1 MIKKEMNINK
11 FIKGNSF
18 TIIAI
23 MIVSALGGMIFD
35 IPEVFLDI
43 LIGCNICFSL
53 IILFTSMKVEKPTD
67 FSVLPTLLLFTTI
80 FRLSLNV
87 ASTKSIL
94 QNGSAG
100 KLIQAFGDF
109 VVQQNVIVGVIA
121 FAIIIIVQFLVIGKG
136 SERISEVAARFT
148 LDGLSLKFMAV
159 EGELNQ
165 GIIDADEARR
175 RRSDIQRNADFYG
188 SMDGAIKFVKND
200 TIAGLL
206 MVTINIV
213 AGLLI
218 GVTTHGLSFSESLS
232 KYTLLTIGDGL
243 LSIIPSL
250 LISAS
255 TGIIVTRPYTKDDV
269 GSEIFSQVGKN
280 AVTFYI
286 TAGVFSLFALI
297 PGVNK
302 LVFIGI
308 SAAIATIG
316 YFIEQTSEEVI
327 EEVNN
332 NETIKEEITHNYAE
346 EYNAVGLEIQLGYG
360 LINLASSE
368 QGGQLLGKLEKVR
381 EKTLKRLGFLIPPI
395 KTRDNINLLPY
406 EYRILINGL
415 TVGKYE
421 IEIGKLLAISATQ
434 EIIDIEGIETF
445 EPAYDFRAKWIDKEL
460 AKVAENKGYNIVD
473 SIDIITSHLETLAIK
488 HSHEILTREM
498 TKELVSYVEQKNP
511 TIVKEL
517 IPNILNLGQVQI
529 VLENLLREGVSIK
542 NLNLILEALGNNA
555 HLDKDPA
562 TLTDFARAKLKK
574 EIIESLDQDNE
585 IYYVGFTY
593 ESEELLRDS
602 IIQNSLYTQYLA
614 LKPAVSDTF
623 MKQLEKY
630 AEISITNGK
639 MPVIVCTTKTRFYVA
654 KYLEPKIP
662 FIKVLS
668 NEEISV
674 PDIQIKHLGNI
685 DLHLLN

>member
-1 MIKKEMNINK
+1 MDNWNMNLNK

-53 IILFTSMKVEKPTD
+53 IILFTSMKVSKPTE
-67 FSVLPTLLLFTTI
+67 FSVLPALLLFTTI
-80 FRLSLNV
+80 FRLSVNV

-94 QNGSAG
+94 ENGSAG
-100 KLIQAFGDF
+100 KLVQAFGSF
-109 VVQQNVIVGVIA
+109 VVRGNVLVGVIA
-121 FAIIIIVQFLVIGKG
+121 FLIIILVQFLVIGKG

-165 GIIDADEARR
+165 GLIDANEAQRR
-175 RRSDIQRNADFYG
+175 RDEIQKNADFYG

-200 TIAGLL
+200 TIAGLIIT
-206 MVTINIV
+206 TINIV
-213 AGLLI
+213 AGLISGMMTLNL
-218 GVTTHGLSFSESLS
+218 TFTESLS

-250 LISAS
+250 LISAA
-255 TGIIVTRPYTKDDV
+255 TGIIVTRPYTQSDV
-269 GSEIFSQVGKN
+269 GSEIFSQIGKN
-280 AVTFYI
+280 AGTFYI
-286 TAGVFSLFALI
+286 TGAIFALFALI

-302 LVFIGI
+302 LVFLGL
-308 SAAIATIG
+308 SGALATIG
-316 YFIEQTSEEVI
+316 YFIQKTD
-327 EEVNN
+327 
-332 NETIKEEITHNYAE
+332 TTEITNEVTTDTAQEETEKDYSE
-346 EYNAVGLEIQLGYG
+346 EYNAIGLEIQLGYG
-360 LINLASSE
+360 LINLANSE
-368 QGGQLLGKLEKVR
+368 QGGQLLSKLEKVR
-381 EKTLKRLGFLIPPI
+381 EKTLKKLGFLIPPI
-395 KTRDNINLLPY
+395 KTRDNLNLAPH

-421 IEIGKLLAISATQ
+421 IEIGKLLAISPTQ
-434 EIIDIEGIETF
+434 DPIDLEGIDTL
-445 EPAYDFRAKWIDKEL
+445 EPAYEFRAKWIDKEL
-460 AKVAENKGYNIVD
+460 AKVAENKGYTTVD
-473 SIDIITSHLETLAIK
+473 SIDLITSHLENLAVK

-498 TKELVSYVEQKNP
+498 TKELVGYVEQKNP

-517 IPNILNLGQVQI
+517 IPNILTLAQVQM

-562 TLTDFARAKLKK
+562 TLTEFARARLKK
-574 EIIESLDQDNE
+574 EIIESLEQGDE
-585 IYYVGFTY
+585 VYYIGFTY
-593 ESEELLRDS
+593 DSEEIIRNS

-614 LKPAVSDTF
+614 LKPDVSDNF
-623 MKQLEKY
+623 MKQLQNQ
-630 AEISITNGK
+630 AEFAISNGK
-639 MPVIVCTTKTRFYVA
+639 MPVIMCSTSNRFYLA

-668 NEEISV
+668 TEELLI
-674 PDIQIKHLGNI
+674 PEIKTIHVGNI
-685 DLHLLN
+685 DLTTLN